1 MPALNRL
8 HLIKSQHR
16 GAGEAIGSSARSAAI
31 GTAVNTLV
39 LCDKARKTV
48 QECCLFPRE
57 QGSRD
62 SEHCIICS
70 YNIHAGVSRFLQPDL
85 QERRL
90 MEVLFRL
97 QTGQSLL
104 SPRT

>member
-1 MPALNRL
+1 M
-8 HLIKSQHR
+8 
-16 GAGEAIGSSARSAAI
+16 GSSARGAAI

-39 LCDKARKTV
+39 LCDKAGKTV
-48 QECCLFPRE
+48 QECLFFSPRE
-57 QGSRD
+57 QGSKD

-70 YNIHAGVSRFLQPDL
+70 YNTHAGVSRFLQPDL

-90 MEVLFRL
+90 MEALFRL